1 MVIINLKTESQI
13 VNRKPHPKVTNILPF
28 PGLAQ
33 TGTEQRGQGATLL
46 GWPKS
51 IYYVHICGERGW
63 DKGDSTYLQN
73 GVCRVESNANI
84 VKAGFH
90 YFRSFLDQNA
100 LLKGSQT
107 SRKCAQEFSNGKEWV
122 LRCLQDTFGGRS
134 ATAMLPLNNR
144 ARTTMLYM
152 NALWSGEKGKLSSYC
167 ISCLVL

>member
-1 MVIINLKTESQI
+1 MSVCSFSFIEMTSYTFSS
-13 VNRKPHPKVTNILPF
+13 VSPTRFGFAHKVEP
-28 PGLAQ
+28 
-33 TGTEQRGQGATLL
+33 LL
-46 GWPKS
+46 
-51 IYYVHICGERGW
+51 YVHICGGRGW

-73 GVCRVESNANI
+73 GGCRVESNAKI

-107 SRKCAQEFSNGKEWV
+107 SRKCAQEFSSGKEWV

-134 ATAMLPLNNR
+134 ATAKLPLNNR
-144 ARTTMLYM
+144 ARTTILYM
-152 NALWSGEKGKLSSYC
+152 NALWSWEKGKLSSYC